1 MIGWRGARREF
12 ALTAPCEDPLKAELV
27 APMGREPAEYGA
39 DNTDAAKRVPAGMS
53 HQGGGRGKSKKKR
66 RKRRGPV
73 YAPGTRPRTEVATA
87 APAIAVDAPPPQPS
101 VIQAAPASPTTPSR
115 PASFYG
121 ALDLGTNNCR
131 LLVAIPRDHGFRVVD
146 AFSRIVRLG
155 EGVGQT
161 ARLGEAA
168 MARAIEALKVCG
180 QKLAY
185 RGVTR
190 TRMIAT
196 EACRSA
202 ENGAEFVDRVREET
216 GLVLEIVSRETE
228 ARLAVAGCASL
239 VDPNAAG
246 VILFDIGGGS
256 SELVWLDLDGGGDSR
271 RRRMSDRIREW
282 VSLPVGVVNLSER
295 HGGRDVTPVQFEAM
309 VAEVAAMLDAFPNVD
324 MLDTA
329 VAAGTVHMLGTSG
342 TVTTLAGVHL
352 NLPRYDRRL
361 VDGIWLSGAQ
371 VAELVTL
378 FREMD
383 YEMRCANPCIGRE
396 RADLVLAGCAILEA
410 IRRRWPCDR
419 LRVADRGLREG
430 VLVEMMAEDGVWR
443 PRAGRRTEDLNA

>member
-1 MIGWRGARREF
+1 M
-12 ALTAPCEDPLKAELV
+12 TAPGKGPPWAGPAAPLGLGRSEGSADGPA
-27 APMGREPAEYGA
+27 APQG
-39 DNTDAAKRVPAGMS
+39 VPAGKS
-53 HQGGGRGKSKKKR
+53 PHGDGRGKSKRRR

-73 YAPGTRPRTEVATA
+73 FAPGTGPNAVAADKAPAAALPPAGAVPRPGKPVRPRPA
-87 APAIAVDAPPPQPS
+87 APPQS
-101 VIQAAPASPTTPSR
+101 SP
-115 PASFYG
+115 FYG

-131 LLVAIPRDHGFRVVD
+131 LLIAVPRDHGFRVVD

-155 EGVGQT
+155 EGIGHTGQ
-161 ARLGEAA
+161 LGDAA
-168 MARAIEALKVCG
+168 MDRAVEALRICG

-185 RGVTR
+185 RGVSR
-190 TRMIAT
+190 ARLIAT

-202 ENGAEFVDRVREET
+202 ANGADFVARVREET
-216 GLVLEIVSRETE
+216 GLALEIVSRETE

-239 VDPNAAG
+239 VDPNASG

-256 SELVWLDLDGGGDSR
+256 SELVWLDLADGGEGR
-271 RRRMSDRIREW
+271 RRPMSRRIREW
-282 VSLPVGVVNLSER
+282 VSLPVGVVSLSER
-295 HGGRDVTPVQFEAM
+295 HGGRDVTPALFEAM
-309 VAEVAAMLDAFPNVD
+309 VAEVGEMLAAFPNGDV
-324 MLDTA
+324 LDAA
-329 VAAGTVHMLGTSG
+329 VAAGAVHMLGTSG

-352 NLPRYDRRL
+352 ELPRYDRRL
-361 VDGIWLSGAQ
+361 VDGTWLSGSR

-378 FREMD
+378 FMAMD
-383 YEMRCANPCIGRE
+383 YDARCANPCIGRE

-443 PRAGRRTEDLNA
+443 PRSGRRGGESHG